1 MKDEYVLLPDGY
13 RWEHFSDGTGHIV
26 GPDKKHYFAYTG
38 YPGLLSGCVRY
49 RRTEE
54 EEWKIFNNTFLRYKR
69 CVNSIF
75 LEFMINNIGDKAGK
89 VV

>member
-1 MKDEYVLLPDGY
+1 MKETYVFLPDGY
-13 RWEHFSDGTGHIV
+13 KWEHFSDGTGYIV

-38 YPGLLSGCVRY
+38 YPGLLSGCVKY

-54 EEWKIFNNTFLRYKR
+54 EDWKIFNNTFLRYKK

-75 LEFMINNIGDKAGK
+75 LEFMLTALHNRKD
-89 VV
+89 